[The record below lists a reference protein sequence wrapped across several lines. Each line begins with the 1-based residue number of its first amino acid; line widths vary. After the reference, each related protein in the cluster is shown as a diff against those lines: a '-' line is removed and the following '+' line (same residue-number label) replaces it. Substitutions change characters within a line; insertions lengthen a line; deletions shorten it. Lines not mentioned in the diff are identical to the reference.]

1 MEEGLDIHANGKDP
15 LVENYPC
22 TSANPAE
29 PGNLRSNVSKNMK
42 AQIEK
47 IREQLAALES
57 ESQTKEADSFER
69 NYDALELPH
78 LVSQI
83 VDYLQPGLF
92 PYEAAIYWHL
102 LRHSVVGYG
111 TQRVRTSV
119 RGLGEGV
126 VTSASGQSTKLSYG
140 AVQDAL
146 RGLEEKGVIR
156 KDGDTTREGTPYLIQ
171 LPEEIPWCA
180 ELIQKER
187 AEKKTPSPVDERT
200 EVDYYNVAEN
210 RLKIFERDGYKCHYC
225 EKQLTRFSATLD
237 HIQPVSR
244 GGIHSYDNL
253 TTACLHCNSRRGNRP
268 VMDATIE

>member
-1 MEEGLDIHANGKDP
+1 
-15 LVENYPC
+15 
-22 TSANPAE
+22 
-29 PGNLRSNVSKNMK
+29 MK
-42 AQIEK
+42 AHIEK
-47 IREQLAALES
+47 IRELLTILES
-57 ESQTKEADSFER
+57 ENQAKEPDSFER

-78 LVSQI
+78 LITQI
-83 VDYLQPGLF
+83 VDHLQPRLF

-102 LRHSVVGYG
+102 LRHSIVGSG

-156 KDGDTTREGTPYLIQ
+156 KDGDTTRDGTPYLLL
-171 LPEEIPWCA
+171 LPEEIPWCV
-180 ELIQKER
+180 ESIQKER
-187 AEKKTPSPVDERT
+187 EKKKGPSPVDEKQ
-200 EVDYYNVAEN
+200 EVDYYNIPEN

-225 EKQLTRFSATLD
+225 DKQLTRFSATLD
-237 HIQPVSR
+237 HIQPISR

-268 VMDATIE
+268 VMDATKD

>member
-1 MEEGLDIHANGKDP
+1 
-15 LVENYPC
+15 
-22 TSANPAE
+22 
-29 PGNLRSNVSKNMK
+29 MK
-42 AQIEK
+42 EHIDK
-47 IREQLAALES
+47 IRESLAKLES
-57 ESQTKEADSFER
+57 ECQAKEVDSFER
-69 NYDALELPH
+69 NYDALELPQ

-83 VDYLQPGLF
+83 VDHLQPRLF
-92 PYEAAIYWHL
+92 PYEAAIYWYL
-102 LRHSVVGYG
+102 LRHSVVGSG

-156 KDGDTTREGTPYLIQ
+156 KDGDTTREGTPYLIL
-171 LPEEIPWCA
+171 LPEEIPWCV
-180 ELIQKER
+180 ESLQKER
-187 AEKKTPSPVDERT
+187 AEKKGPSPVDERK
-200 EVDYYNVAEN
+200 EVDYYNVPEN

-244 GGIHSYDNL
+244 EGTNSYDNL

-268 VMDATIE
+268 VMEAMKE

>member
-1 MEEGLDIHANGKDP
+1 
-15 LVENYPC
+15 
-22 TSANPAE
+22 
-29 PGNLRSNVSKNMK
+29 MK
-42 AQIEK
+42 AHIEK
-47 IREQLAALES
+47 IRELLATIES

-78 LVSQI
+78 LITQI
-83 VDYLQPGLF
+83 VDHLQPRLF

-102 LRHSVVGYG
+102 FRHSVVAYG

-156 KDGDTTREGTPYLIQ
+156 KDGDTSREGTPYLIL
-171 LPEEIPWCA
+171 LPEEIPWCV
-180 ELIQKER
+180 ESIQKEM
-187 AEKKTPSPVDERT
+187 ADKKSPSQVDERK

-268 VMDATIE
+268 VMDAIIEPS